1 MQKIIPALARLNQA
15 LDRLHESHGSA
26 DRAQAQLDAWEVQCA
41 HLRSDISA
49 LKKQKQD
56 LELRQTKAAQQVEK
70 AMAQID
76 QVLGAE

>member
-1 MQKIIPALARLNQA
+1 MLRAEVENAKNHSRACAPKP
-15 LDRLHESHGSA
+15 SA
-26 DRAQAQLDAWEVQCA
+26 S
-41 HLRSDISA
+41 SDISA